1 MLKLSS
7 DIIHLYNINN
17 MSHDRDAERK
27 NYRTGQDA
35 VTYPLPHGT
44 TTIRT
49 IMNNGCALIQIK
61 GLGRWKMSGCE
72 VELKR

>member
-1 MLKLSS
+1 M
-7 DIIHLYNINN
+7 IV
-17 MSHDRDAERK
+17 MQRG
-27 NYRTGQDA
+27 RTIGQDA

-72 VELKR
+72 VVLKR